1 MITVIAILVP
11 VAFPIFLNIS
21 DINALEIS
29 KCPACYGVTI
39 CPQFLTGKISIEPW
53 SLIASTLYLNSKN
66 VYFAEYAGNKVV
78 LKKLGHNHE
87 LEDLDNQIHK
97 LSKPESSYLRKDV
110 SFAIRQFTNQ
120 HLVQEFIPDA
130 QGIHCGRRL
139 AVREICG
146 SLR

>member
-21 DINALEIS
+21 DINVLEIS

-66 VYFAEYAGNKVV
+66 VYFAEYAGNKVR
-78 LKKLGHNHE
+78 
-87 LEDLDNQIHK
+87 
-97 LSKPESSYLRKDV
+97 SS
-110 SFAIRQFTNQ
+110 SFKT
-120 HLVQEFIPDA
+120 
-130 QGIHCGRRL
+130 
-139 AVREICG
+139 
-146 SLR
+146 